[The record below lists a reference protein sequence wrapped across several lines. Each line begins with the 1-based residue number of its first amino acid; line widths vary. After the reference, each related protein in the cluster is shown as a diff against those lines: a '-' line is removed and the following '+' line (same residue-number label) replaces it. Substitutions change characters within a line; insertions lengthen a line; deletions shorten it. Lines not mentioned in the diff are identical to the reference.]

1 MSYTMTG
8 TTLYRLVAIRYVAP
22 ILKGA
27 KPADLPIAR
36 PTNFSLAIHLR
47 TAKAL
52 GLKFLHCYSSRPI
65 DGSSSGLVEG
75 PTEQGS
81 RPRETCG
88 DGLTRQADA
97 GPQRWRS
104 EWRQVPSRQAK
115 RRPMRGDVIVGRRPL
130 ICLPVQSNS
139 ALLSGRACHSGCS
152 ACAKDGNGAL

>member
-1 MSYTMTG
+1 MSYTLTG
-8 TTLYRLVAIRYVAP
+8 ATLYRQVAIRCVAP

-36 PTNFSLAIHLR
+36 PTNFSLAIHLK

-88 DGLTRQADA
+88 NGLTRQADA
-97 GPQRWRS
+97 GRS
-104 EWRQVPSRQAK
+104 GGVPSGDRHQAGK
-115 RRPMRGDVIVGRRPL
+115 
-130 ICLPVQSNS
+130 QS
-139 ALLSGRACHSGCS
+139 AGL
-152 ACAKDGNGAL
+152 CAATSSPDGAR